1 MDRIIMSNTFENLNK
16 EFNVECEILKAE
28 ETSKEI
34 KVVSSDNQIKDD
46 HEYARGN
53 LYNLIEKGQ
62 EAINDILDVA
72 KQTNHPRA
80 YEVAGN
86 LIKNVAD
93 ITDKLLDS
101 QRKLKEISEDKQK
114 GPSVVNNS
122 LFVGSTSELQKML
135 KKLNTEE

>member
-1 MDRIIMSNTFENLNK
+1 MIDPFENLNK
-16 EFNVECEILKAE
+16 EFNIDGDIMRAE
-28 ETSKEI
+28 ETAKEI
-34 KVVSSDNQIKDD
+34 KVASSDNQVKDD

-93 ITDKLLDS
+93 ITDKLLES
-101 QRKLKEISEDKQK
+101 QRKLKEISEEKPN
-114 GPSVVNNS
+114 GPNVVNNS
-122 LFVGSTSELQKML
+122 LFVGSTSDLQKML
-135 KKLNTEE
+135 KQISSDK

>member
-1 MDRIIMSNTFENLNK
+1 MIDPFENLNK
-16 EFNVECEILKAE
+16 EFNIDGEIMKAE
-28 ETSKEI
+28 ETAKEI
-34 KVVSSDNQIKDD
+34 KVASTDNQIRDD

-93 ITDKLLDS
+93 ITDKLLES
-101 QRKLKEISEDKQK
+101 QRKLKEISEEKPK
-114 GPSVVNNS
+114 GPNVVNNS
-122 LFVGSTSELQKML
+122 LFVGSTSDLQKML
-135 KKLNTEE
+135 KQISSDK

>member
-1 MDRIIMSNTFENLNK
+1 MSDPFENLNK
-16 EFNVECEILKAE
+16 EFNIEGEIMKAE
-28 ETSKEI
+28 ETVKEI
-34 KVVSSDNQIKDD
+34 RVASSDNQVRDD

-53 LYNLIEKGQ
+53 LYNLIERGQ

-93 ITDKLLDS
+93 ITDKLLES
-101 QRKLKEISEDKQK
+101 QRKLKEISEEKPK
-114 GPSVVNNS
+114 GPNVVNNS

-135 KKLNTEE
+135 KQMSSDK

>member
-1 MDRIIMSNTFENLNK
+1 MIDPFENLNK
-16 EFNVECEILKAE
+16 EFNVDGEIMKAE
-28 ETSKEI
+28 ETAKEI
-34 KVVSSDNQIKDD
+34 KIASTDNQIRDD

-93 ITDKLLDS
+93 ITDKLLES
-101 QRKLKEISEDKQK
+101 QRKLKEISEEKPK
-114 GPSVVNNS
+114 GPNVVNNS

-135 KKLNTEE
+135 KQMSSDK

>member
-1 MDRIIMSNTFENLNK
+1 MSDPFENLNK
-16 EFNVECEILKAE
+16 EFNIEGEIMKAE
-28 ETSKEI
+28 ETVKEI
-34 KVVSSDNQIKDD
+34 RVASSDNQVRDD

-93 ITDKLLDS
+93 ITDKLLES
-101 QRKLKEISEDKQK
+101 QRKLKEISEEKPK
-114 GPSVVNNS
+114 GPNVVNNS

-135 KKLNTEE
+135 KQMSSDK

>member
-1 MDRIIMSNTFENLNK
+1 MIDPFENLNK
-16 EFNVECEILKAE
+16 EFNIDGEIMKAE
-28 ETSKEI
+28 ETAKEI
-34 KVVSSDNQIKDD
+34 KVASTDNQVRDD

-93 ITDKLLDS
+93 ITDKLLES
-101 QRKLKEISEDKQK
+101 QRKLKEISEEKPK
-114 GPSVVNNS
+114 GPNVVNNS
-122 LFVGSTSELQKML
+122 LFVGSTSDLQKML
-135 KKLNTEE
+135 KQISSDK

>member
-1 MDRIIMSNTFENLNK
+1 MSDPFENLNK
-16 EFNVECEILKAE
+16 EFNIDCEIMKAE
-28 ETSKEI
+28 ETAKEI
-34 KVVSSDNQIKDD
+34 KRVSSDDQIKDD

-93 ITDKLLDS
+93 ITDKLLES
-101 QRKLKEISEDKQK
+101 QKKLKEISEDKPTK

-122 LFVGSTSELQKML
+122 LFVGSTSDLQKMI
-135 KKLNTEE
+135 KQMSSDK

>member
-1 MDRIIMSNTFENLNK
+1 MTDPFENLNK
-16 EFNVECEILKAE
+16 EFNIEGEIMKAE
-28 ETSKEI
+28 ETVKEI
-34 KVVSSDNQIKDD
+34 KVASTDNQVRDD

-93 ITDKLLDS
+93 ITDKLLES
-101 QRKLKEISEDKQK
+101 QRKLKEISEEKPK
-114 GPSVVNNS
+114 GPNVVNNS

-135 KKLNTEE
+135 KQMSSDK

>member
-1 MDRIIMSNTFENLNK
+1 MTDPFENLNK
-16 EFNVECEILKAE
+16 EFNIDCEIMKAE
-28 ETSKEI
+28 ETAKEI
-34 KVVSSDNQIKDD
+34 KVASTGNQVKDD

-93 ITDKLLDS
+93 ITDKLLES
-101 QRKLKEISEDKQK
+101 QRKLKEISEDKSSK
-114 GPSVVNNS
+114 VPNIVNNS

-135 KKLNTEE
+135 KQINSEE

>member
-1 MDRIIMSNTFENLNK
+1 MIDPFENLNK
-16 EFNVECEILKAE
+16 EFNVDCEIMKAE
-28 ETSKEI
+28 ETVKEI
-34 KVVSSDNQIKDD
+34 KLAKSDNQIKDD
-46 HEYARGN
+46 HEYTRGH

-101 QRKLKEISEDKQK
+101 QRKLKEISEDK
-114 GPSVVNNS
+114 PSKSPNVVNNS
-122 LFVGSTSELQKML
+122 LFVGSTAELQKML
-135 KKLNTEE
+135 KQINTEE

>member
-1 MDRIIMSNTFENLNK
+1 MSDPFENLNK
-16 EFNVECEILKAE
+16 EFNVDCEIMKAE
-28 ETSKEI
+28 ETVKEI
-34 KVVSSDNQIKDD
+34 KRVSSDDQIKDD

-93 ITDKLLDS
+93 ITDKLLES
-101 QRKLKEISEDKQK
+101 QRKLKEISEDKPSK

-122 LFVGSTSELQKML
+122 LFVGSTSDLQKMI
-135 KKLNTEE
+135 KQMSSDK

>member
-1 MDRIIMSNTFENLNK
+1 MIDPFENLNK
-16 EFNVECEILKAE
+16 EFNIDGEIMKAE
-28 ETSKEI
+28 ETVKEI
-34 KVVSSDNQIKDD
+34 RVASSDNQVRDD

-93 ITDKLLDS
+93 ITDKLLES
-101 QRKLKEISEDKQK
+101 QRKLKEISEEKPK
-114 GPSVVNNS
+114 GPNVVNNS

-135 KKLNTEE
+135 KQMSSDK

>member
-1 MDRIIMSNTFENLNK
+1 MIDPFENLNK
-16 EFNVECEILKAE
+16 EFNIDGEIMKAE
-28 ETSKEI
+28 ETVKEI
-34 KVVSSDNQIKDD
+34 RVASTDNQIKDD

-93 ITDKLLDS
+93 ITDKLLES
-101 QRKLKEISEDKQK
+101 QRKLKEISEEKPK
-114 GPSVVNNS
+114 GPNVVNNS

-135 KKLNTEE
+135 KQMSSDK

>member
-1 MDRIIMSNTFENLNK
+1 MIDPFENLNK
-16 EFNVECEILKAE
+16 EFNVECEIMKAE
-28 ETSKEI
+28 ETVREI
-34 KVVSSDNQIKDD
+34 KLVKSDNQVKDD

-93 ITDKLLDS
+93 ITDKLLES
-101 QRKLKEISEDKQK
+101 QKKLKEINEDSHTK
-114 GPSVVNNS
+114 GPNVVNNS
-122 LFVGSTSELQKML
+122 LFVGSTSDLQKMI
-135 KKLNTEE
+135 KQINSQEK

>member
-1 MDRIIMSNTFENLNK
+1 MTDPFENLNK
-16 EFNVECEILKAE
+16 EFNIEGEIMKAE
-28 ETSKEI
+28 ETAKEI
-34 KVVSSDNQIKDD
+34 RVASSDNQVRDD

-93 ITDKLLDS
+93 ITDKLLES
-101 QRKLKEISEDKQK
+101 QRKLKEISEEKPK
-114 GPSVVNNS
+114 GPNVVNNS

-135 KKLNTEE
+135 KQMSSDK